1 MPDYDIIGF
10 DSFEEMFQDQGVMTA
25 MGENVLTGDAL
36 NEAEVFQYLAENPWI
51 QWGATET
58 EWNTE
63 GFTPGII
70 TDPTT
75 GVESYAQPYY
85 FMYENVDEDSPY
97 TDMEDL
103 MQELYG
109 DDVDDIYDTLFDEEE
124 GMGFGFEDSIYD
136 QYMDEFFDYDP
147 MTGEFKSAYDAQLFE
162 QDERE
167 RLALGTDRIISDL
180 ETSMG
185 KFRLS
190 GMGRGLGDI
199 DLDISDIASM
209 VEGDT
214 AALANEY
221 RMGVEQ
227 SESAYL
233 DDLMD
238 AIGTMASD
246 STLYSDI

>member
-10 DSFEEMFQDQGVMTA
+10 DSFEEMFQDQGVITA
-25 MGENVLTGDAL
+25 MGQNAFAGDVL

-51 QWGATET
+51 QWGATEA

-63 GFTPGII
+63 GFTPGVLS
-70 TDPTT
+70 D
-75 GVESYAQPYY
+75 GSYAEPYY
-85 FMYENVDEDSPY
+85 FMYEDVDVDSPY

-109 DDVDDIYDTLFDEEE
+109 DDVDDIYATLFDAGE
-124 GMGFGFEDSIYD
+124 MGFGTEGEIYD

-167 RLALGTDRIISDL
+167 RFALGTDRIISDL

-185 KFRLS
+185 KFRSS

-238 AIGTMASD
+238 AIGEMATA
-246 STLYSDI
+246 STLYSDIGG

>member
-25 MGENVLTGDAL
+25 MGENIFTGDAL
-36 NEAEVFQYLAENPWI
+36 NETEVFQYLAENPWV
-51 QWGATET
+51 QWGATEA

-63 GFTPGII
+63 GFTPGVL
-70 TDPTT
+70 DD
-75 GVESYAQPYY
+75 GSYAQPYY

-109 DDVDDIYDTLFDEEE
+109 NDVDDVYATLFDQTE
-124 GMGFGFEDSIYD
+124 MGFGTEDSIYD

-147 MTGEFKSAYDAQLFE
+147 TTGEFKSAYDAQLFE

-167 RLALGTDRIISDL
+167 RFALGTDRITTDL

-185 KFRLS
+185 KFRSS

-214 AALANEY
+214 AALASEY

-238 AIGTMASD
+238 AIGQMAAD
-246 STLYSDI
+246 STIYSDIGD